1 MAVLFHVIGLVG
13 ILFFDRDFF
22 IRSTPLNLLLMFA
35 LVIWTQG
42 VKNIS
47 FFLFFAACFLIGL
60 GVEVTGVSTH
70 LLFGDYRYGNVLG
83 PELANVPLIIGVNW
97 FLIIYC
103 CGVSIHTL
111 LQKLISRVV
120 VEPGKKPQTLKALS
134 VVVDGATVAV
144 FFDWVMEPVA
154 VKLGYWQWLGSGEIP
169 IFNYLCWFAVSV
181 GLLAFFHFMSF
192 SKNNKFAINLLLIQ
206 LMFFLLLRT
215 FL

>member
-1 MAVLFHVIGLVG
+1 MAVLFHVIGLIG

-22 IRSTPLNLLLMFA
+22 IRSTPVNLLLMFA
-35 LVIWTQG
+35 LVIWTQET
-42 VKNIS
+42 KS
-47 FFLFFAACFLIGL
+47 RDFFLFFVACFLIGI
-60 GVEVTGVSTH
+60 GVEIMGVRTH
-70 LLFGDYRYGNVLG
+70 LLFGDYKYGDVLG
-83 PELANVPLIIGVNW
+83 PKLAEVPLIIGLNW

-103 CGVSIHTL
+103 CGISIHTL
-111 LQKLISRVV
+111 LKKLISRIV

-154 VKLGYWQWLGSGEIP
+154 VKLGYWQWLGNGEIP
-169 IFNYLCWFAVSV
+169 IFNYLSWFAVSV
-181 GLLAFFHFMSF
+181 ILLALFHFMSF